1 MKAQAAIMYAVNE
14 PLRIEEVFLDEPA
27 RGEVLIRTAF
37 AGVCHSDL
45 HYIEGLYTRSCPC
58 VLGHESAGV
67 VEAVGEDVSYVRPG
81 HAVLA
86 LAAIRR
92 GRSE

>member
-14 PLRIEEVFLDEPA
+14 PLRIEEILLDEPA

-45 HYIEGLYTRSCPC
+45 HYIEGLYTRRARVFWATNRPVSWRR
-58 VLGHESAGV
+58 SA
-67 VEAVGEDVSYVRPG
+67 RT
-81 HAVLA
+81 
-86 LAAIRR
+86 
-92 GRSE
+92 